1 MDKSMNTLSGK
12 RIVVL
17 GASSGLG
24 LATAQAAA
32 AEGAA
37 VVIVSGNAQR
47 LGEARKTL
55 PANAESHVVDLSAE
69 ANIERFFTT
78 LGAFDHLV
86 YCAGENISL
95 GDLAAT
101 DIASAREFFTL
112 RYWGA
117 VAAVK
122 YGAPQIRQGG
132 SIVLTSGIASKR
144 PGKGW
149 FLGASICGAMDS
161 FVKAMAVELA
171 PIRVNL
177 VSPGV
182 VKTNLWNSL
191 SEADRNGLYNATAAH
206 VPVKYVAEPNDIA
219 LTYLYL
225 MKQPYGTGQGVV
237 VDGGATLV

>member
-1 MDKSMNTLSGK
+1 M
-12 RIVVL
+12 
-17 GASSGLG
+17 
-24 LATAQAAA
+24 
-32 AEGAA
+32 
-37 VVIVSGNAQR
+37 
-47 LGEARKTL
+47 
-55 PANAESHVVDLSAE
+55 E
-69 ANIERFFTT
+69 ANIAKFFTT
-78 LGAFDHLV
+78 VGAFDHLV

-95 GDLAAT
+95 GDLEAT

-122 YGAPQIRQGG
+122 YGAPHIRQGG

-191 SEADRNGLYNATAAH
+191 SETDRNGLYNATAAH

-225 MKQPYGTGQGVV
+225 MKQPYGTGQGIV